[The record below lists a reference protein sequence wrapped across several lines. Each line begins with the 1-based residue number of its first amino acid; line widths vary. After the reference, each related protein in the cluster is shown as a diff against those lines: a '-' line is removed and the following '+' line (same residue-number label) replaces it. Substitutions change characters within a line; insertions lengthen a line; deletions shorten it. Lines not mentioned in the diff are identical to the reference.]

1 MIIRKTN
8 VARRRRAPARR
19 VARAEPEPARP
30 AGKVRLREEFREYAR
45 ASILEAAEQV
55 LADQGLHTARIEEMA
70 RKARVAVG
78 TIYNL
83 IGDRDALVVEILKLR
98 HQEVLSLL
106 GSTLEAARCQP
117 FRAQAERMVVALSGY
132 LREHWGFLRVIMES
146 ETGPA
151 CSHKRVSQDTR
162 AEVLRLHRE
171 LIARGIRERVLRADG
186 RELYPVMLMSMVR
199 GALIHDMETDYAGSA
214 EERAAQ
220 IIDLFIHGAGLK

>member
-1 MIIRKTN
+1 MLRKSN
-8 VARRRRAPARR
+8 LARRRRPQPR
-19 VARAEPEPARP
+19 VV
-30 AGKVRLREEFREYAR
+30 GKVRLREEFREYAR
-45 ASILEAAEQV
+45 AAILEAAEQV
-55 LADQGLHTARIEEMA
+55 LADQGLHAARIEEIA

-106 GSTLEAARCQP
+106 GSTLEEVRSRP
-117 FRAQAERMVVALSGY
+117 FRAQAEAVVVALFGY
-132 LREHWGFLRVIMES
+132 LREHWRFFRLVLES

-171 LIARGIRERVLRADG
+171 LIARGVRERALRPEG
-186 RELYPVMLMSMVR
+186 RELYPTVLTSIMRAV
-199 GALIHDMETDYAGSA
+199 LIHDLETEYAGSP

-220 IIDLFIHGAGLK
+220 VIDLFIHGAGPK